1 MLVLKSKT
9 VTMYFSVLIS
19 LSVLLIVKTKTKK
32 PTQYACPWL
41 SDFFFNLL
49 YSSTAF
55 STLISFTS

>member
-1 MLVLKSKT
+1 
-9 VTMYFSVLIS
+9 MYFSVLIS
-19 LSVLLIVKTKTKK
+19 LSVLLIVKKQTKK